1 MMDEIIKG
9 PLDCTYDCARRVAY
23 NLKIVLNHV
32 NKTGFKHP
40 EYKDVVEECKYFDNL
55 STLKLHLFFRNCKD
69 NWWHAASHAI
79 DFMERSHYNTSTVT
93 SADFEGKLKRMCEHL
108 CAHGLKIDEELLTG
122 SSKKDFIGH
131 ASKLCIKA
139 IFDYEETKVGSIIQ
153 TLSVMEWLI
162 DRRNKILI

>member
-1 MMDEIIKG
+1 MDEIIKG

-55 STLKLHLFFRNCKD
+55 STLKSLLFFRDCKE
-69 NWWHAASHAI
+69 NWIYSIRNVI
-79 DFMERSHYNTSTVT
+79 DLMERSHFNTPIVT
-93 SADFEGKLKRMCEHL
+93 SADFEGKLKRLCEHL
-108 CAHGLKIDEELLTG
+108 FARGLKINEELLTN
-122 SSKKDFIGH
+122 SSKKDFIDH
-131 ASKLCIKA
+131 ASKLCLKA

-153 TLSVMEWLI
+153 ILSIMEWLN
-162 DRRNKILI
+162 DRRKKLRL